1 MRPHLGSGILAA
13 RGSTP
18 RPPGA
23 AARAAR
29 GGAGCAQRGTG
40 QKESG
45 KWEPPGVDAMATEVY
60 FVGALVALALVA
72 LCAAALDLKLR
83 YQPARS
89 RDPAVRREALRR
101 YLHSKV
107 A

>member
-1 MRPHLGSGILAA
+1 
-13 RGSTP
+13 
-18 RPPGA
+18 
-23 AARAAR
+23 
-29 GGAGCAQRGTG
+29 
-40 QKESG
+40 
-45 KWEPPGVDAMATEVY
+45 MATEVY